1 MDDLPERIGSFL
13 ARDHEV
19 PASPRQLFDNIW
31 SSADGPVFNP
41 SALTP
46 NHPRVSRSSVSPW
59 RTAPVGT
66 NPNAS

>member
-1 MDDLPERIGSFL
+1 MLSLTGQKNLETMSRGGI
-13 ARDHEV
+13 
-19 PASPRQLFDNIW
+19 
-31 SSADGPVFNP
+31 SAGTVSAVHRGPL
-41 SALTP
+41 ALTP